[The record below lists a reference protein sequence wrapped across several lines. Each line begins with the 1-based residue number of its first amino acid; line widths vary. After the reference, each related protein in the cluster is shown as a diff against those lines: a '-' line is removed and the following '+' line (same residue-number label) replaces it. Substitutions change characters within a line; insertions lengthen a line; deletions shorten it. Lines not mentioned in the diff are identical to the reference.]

1 MLDVHSPHT
10 RIEGLK
16 DFLLHLFTITI
27 GLLIALGL
35 EGCVERHQ
43 KAELRREAE
52 TNLRQEMRD
61 NRQKLTDWR
70 TLMKTEEGNLRSV
83 MDFLA
88 AREEGK
94 PFDVRGIQLGYGIRE
109 LSDASWRT
117 ATATGALSLMEYG
130 RVQQYAGLYQVQGEV
145 MDLERESLED
155 FLNLQSYTAYRFD
168 PDKVTAAQAAA
179 REPDVRRALAHLEAM
194 DEVAVGLSQAYDK
207 ALTGDK

>member
-1 MLDVHSPHT
+1 MLDVHAPHG
-10 RIEGLK
+10 RMEGVK
-16 DFLLHLFTITI
+16 DFLLHLFTITV

-35 EGCVERHQ
+35 EGAVERYH

-52 TNLRQEMRD
+52 TNLRQEVVD
-61 NRQKLTDWR
+61 NRKRLAGWQ
-70 TLMKTEEGNLRSV
+70 TLMKAEEGNLRRV

-88 AREEGK
+88 AREAGQ

-117 ATATGALSLMEYG
+117 ASATGALSLMEY
-130 RVQQYAGLYQVQGEV
+130 RMVQEYAGLYQVQGEV

-155 FLNLQSYTAYRFD
+155 FLTLQAYTTYRFD

-179 REPDVRRALAHLEAM
+179 REPEVRRALAHLEAM
-194 DEVAVGLSQAYDK
+194 DEVAAGLTQAYDK
-207 ALTGDK
+207 ALIGGK

>member
-1 MLDVHSPHT
+1 M
-10 RIEGLK
+10 EGVK
-16 DFLLHLFTITI
+16 DFLLHLFTITV

-35 EGCVERHQ
+35 EGAVERYH

-52 TNLRQEMRD
+52 TNLRQEVVD
-61 NRQKLTDWR
+61 NRKRLAGWQ
-70 TLMKTEEGNLRSV
+70 TLMKAEEGNLRRV

-88 AREEGK
+88 AREAGQ

-117 ATATGALSLMEYG
+117 ASATGALSLMEY
-130 RVQQYAGLYQVQGEV
+130 RMVQEYAGLYQVQGEV

-155 FLNLQSYTAYRFD
+155 FLTLQAYTTYRFD

-179 REPDVRRALAHLEAM
+179 REPEVRRALAHLEAM
-194 DEVAVGLSQAYDK
+194 DEVAAGLTQAYDK
-207 ALTGDK
+207 ALIGGK

>member
-130 RVQQYAGLYQVQGEV
+130 QVQQYAGLYQVQGEV